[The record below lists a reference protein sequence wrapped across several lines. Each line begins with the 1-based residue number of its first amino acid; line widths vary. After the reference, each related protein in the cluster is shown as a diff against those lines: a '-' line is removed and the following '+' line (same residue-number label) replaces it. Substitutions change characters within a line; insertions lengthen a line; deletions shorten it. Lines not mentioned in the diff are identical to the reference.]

1 MYRIGYPFWKQ
12 FARMGVPLN
21 IRVNVLKDEEA
32 GVYVATSDDLKGLVC
47 EAATMDE
54 LVQEVHSTTQELL
67 EFYLENKVGVPPTTD
82 LRLCAA

>member
-1 MYRIGYPFWKQ
+1 
-12 FARMGVPLN
+12 MGVPLN